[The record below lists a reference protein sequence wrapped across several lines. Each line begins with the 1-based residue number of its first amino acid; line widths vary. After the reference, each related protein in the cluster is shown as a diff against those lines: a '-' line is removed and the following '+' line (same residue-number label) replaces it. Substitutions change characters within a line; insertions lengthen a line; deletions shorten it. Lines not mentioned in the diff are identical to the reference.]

1 MEQDGPVAAK
11 EVQLKY
17 LNIVAYKPTGR
28 SEVKVVK
35 EPESSTEEQTGSDNS
50 LEPPSQAIPDQS
62 DWDLDLDWIMGPG
75 PADSSS
81 DNNVLVLPEESMDDL
96 LSSVD
101 LSFLN
106 DCIELEQWFIE
117 PSADGDLSQR

>member
-1 MEQDGPVAAK
+1 M
-11 EVQLKY
+11 
-17 LNIVAYKPTGR
+17 
-28 SEVKVVK
+28 KVVK
-35 EPESSTEEQTGSDNS
+35 EPESSTEEQTGSDDS

-106 DCIELEQWFIE
+106 DCPELEQWFME
-117 PSADGDLSQR
+117 LSADGDLSQW